1 MKSRSSKPWKF
12 QSTHSCRVR
21 LINCVIWRKNAEFQS
36 THSCRVR
43 RNQTTMTDE
52 EMGDFNPRTRVECD
66 DAATS
71 NNKSCK
77 VFQSTHSCR
86 VRLYVTSGSTRP
98 RYFNPR
104 TRVECDFT
112 ICTGY
117 NGVYYFNPRTR
128 VECDRVSEGSTNGH
142 ADFNPRTRVECDKNR
157 RKQLCYR
164 PYFNPRTRVECDDID
179 LTIQA
184 SLMLFQSTHS
194 CRVRP
199 TSNWRLPLPAVFQST
214 HSCRVR
220 RRKRPLAS
228 VGEGISIHALV

>member
-104 TRVECDFT
+104 TRVECD
-112 ICTGY
+112 C
-117 NGVYYFNPRTR
+117 
-128 VECDRVSEGSTNGH
+128 
-142 ADFNPRTRVECDKNR
+142 
-157 RKQLCYR
+157 RKMG
-164 PYFNPRTRVECDDID
+164 DIHFKP
-179 LTIQA
+179 
-184 SLMLFQSTHS
+184 LFQSTHS
-194 CRVRP
+194 CRVR
-199 TSNWRLPLPAVFQST
+199 QSRQYD
-214 HSCRVR
+214 SRFRV
-220 RRKRPLAS
+220 P
-228 VGEGISIHALV
+228 ISIHALV